1 MRGAGP
7 RVIGKHARREPRD
20 GRPTRVGL
28 RTKIIG
34 LLSGVLLLFSTAFIA
49 FTYADQRSRVESEML
64 EQSRMLV
71 SEMDAVWDFVSIN
84 QYTINH
90 TSQGEYDFKRL
101 HCAIAGKAVAALFSR
116 GSDYSIRFTNLNPR
130 NFYNAP
136 DDYERAALEG
146 FYANAASRPTEMAQ
160 EEVYGFGGD
169 AGGSVFRYVRSM
181 VYDSECMECH
191 GTPKGEIDVTGYPKE
206 GAHIGDIA
214 GAVSVVVPTELYF
227 SNMRAAVAANAALFV
242 LLMVGV
248 AFVIFHV
255 LSRLITTPL
264 TELNASLA
272 WLGEQAEGRRDG
284 AAGVSPAGAW
294 SSGLLSSE
302 SSDAQAAVDGAPGV
316 DGLRESSPCTGFV
329 RSVPIISPQ
338 RPSNPYASREVDA
351 LFTQFDEMSRR
362 LSSLYG
368 SLESQVVERT
378 EQLRATNAELER
390 QRAHVEEV
398 NERLKREN
406 QYKSDF
412 LAIVSHELRTP
423 LTSILAFTELLAQSI
438 DSSETAA
445 LRQVEEVEK
454 NGSILLEMV
463 NNVLETARIQAGS
476 ERLNLELVDLN
487 DIVGMVE
494 TTNESVALKRG
505 VTFAT
510 RVAPD
515 VPLIESDWEKVRRI
529 LVNLVS
535 NAIKFTPEG
544 GRVEVNVTYEPGE
557 QDNPVGSPEAMPDE
571 QGTHAGIVRIDVSD
585 TGIGIPADKQRLVF
599 ERFTQENMSTVRR
612 YGGSGLGLSLV
623 KDLVAMLG
631 GTVELESAPGQGS
644 TFTVRLPEGGPVSDS
659 L

>member
-7 RVIGKHARREPRD
+7 RAIGKHARREPRG

-34 LLSGVLLLFSTAFIA
+34 LLSGVLLLFSIAFIA
-49 FTYADQRSRVESEML
+49 FTYADQRSRVEAEML

-284 AAGVSPAGAW
+284 AAGVSTASAW

-302 SSDAQAAVDGAPGV
+302 SSDARAAVDGTPCA
-316 DGLRESSPCTGFV
+316 DELNESLSHAGFA
-329 RSVPIISPQ
+329 RSVPVISPQ

-438 DSSETAA
+438 DPSETAA
-445 LRQVEEVEK
+445 LRQVEEVEN

-505 VTFAT
+505 VAFSTS
-510 RVAPD
+510 VAPD

-544 GRVEVNVTYEPGE
+544 GRVEVNVSYEPGE
-557 QDNPVGSPEAMPDE
+557 QDSLAGTPATMPDE

-585 TGIGIPADKQRLVF
+585 TGIGIPADKQRLIF

-631 GTVELESAPGQGS
+631 GTVELESAPGRGS
-644 TFTVRLPEGGPVSDS
+644 AFTVRLPEGGPVSDS

>member
-1 MRGAGP
+1 MRAGGP
-7 RVIGKHARREPRD
+7 RVIGKHARRELRS
-20 GRPTRVGL
+20 GGPTRVGL

-34 LLSGVLLLFSTAFIA
+34 LLSGVLLLFSIAFIA
-49 FTYADQRSRVESEML
+49 FTYADQRSRVEAEML

-146 FYANAASRPTEMAQ
+146 FYANAGSRPTEMAQ
-160 EEVYGFGGD
+160 EEVYGFGRE

-284 AAGVSPAGAW
+284 AAGVSSAGGW
-294 SSGLLSSE
+294 SSGLLPSE
-302 SSDAQAAVDGAPGV
+302 SSDAQAAVDSAPCA
-316 DGLRESSPCTGFV
+316 DGLNESLSHAGFV
-329 RSVPIISPQ
+329 HSAPIISPQ

-351 LFTQFDEMSRR
+351 LFMQFDEMSRR

-438 DSSETAA
+438 DPSETSA

-544 GRVEVNVTYEPGE
+544 GRVEVNVSYEPGE
-557 QDNPVGSPEAMPDE
+557 QDNPVGAPEAMPDE
-571 QGTHAGIVRIDVSD
+571 QGAHAGIVHIDVSD

>member
-1 MRGAGP
+1 
-7 RVIGKHARREPRD
+7 
-20 GRPTRVGL
+20 
-28 RTKIIG
+28 
-34 LLSGVLLLFSTAFIA
+34 
-49 FTYADQRSRVESEML
+49 
-64 EQSRMLV
+64 
-71 SEMDAVWDFVSIN
+71 
-84 QYTINH
+84 
-90 TSQGEYDFKRL
+90 
-101 HCAIAGKAVAALFSR
+101 
-116 GSDYSIRFTNLNPR
+116 
-130 NFYNAP
+130 
-136 DDYERAALEG
+136 
-146 FYANAASRPTEMAQ
+146 
-160 EEVYGFGGD
+160 
-169 AGGSVFRYVRSM
+169 
-181 VYDSECMECH
+181 
-191 GTPKGEIDVTGYPKE
+191 
-206 GAHIGDIA
+206 
-214 GAVSVVVPTELYF
+214 
-227 SNMRAAVAANAALFV
+227 
-242 LLMVGV
+242 
-248 AFVIFHV
+248 
-255 LSRLITTPL
+255 
-264 TELNASLA
+264 
-272 WLGEQAEGRRDG
+272 
-284 AAGVSPAGAW
+284 
-294 SSGLLSSE
+294 
-302 SSDAQAAVDGAPGV
+302 
-316 DGLRESSPCTGFV
+316 
-329 RSVPIISPQ
+329 
-338 RPSNPYASREVDA
+338 
-351 LFTQFDEMSRR
+351 MSRR

-438 DSSETAA
+438 DPSETAA

-557 QDNPVGSPEAMPDE
+557 QDNPVGASTAMPDE

-631 GTVELESAPGQGS
+631 GTVELESVPRQGS